1 MKRWRNIVFFLLT
14 LGLTSCGI
22 IKNHSE
28 NLKNLSRCR
37 FEFVNAEKKVSF
49 REPTSNLWNYV
60 ISLNFKG
67 INPNDVAVRI
77 GSYRLDLFVNDRY
90 LTQINTNG
98 SIILAPQSTTDFC
111 LKAVIAPNGAL
122 SLFWKKLRKKRIEY
136 RVVGTFTLNLGIF
149 KRDVSVNL
157 FKFVENDDND

>member
-1 MKRWRNIVFFLLT
+1 MKQWRIVLVYLCA
-14 LGLTSCGI
+14 LSVSSCGI

-37 FEFVNAEKKVSF
+37 FEFVNAERKVSF
-49 REPTSNLWNYV
+49 SEPTANLWNYV
-60 ISLNFKG
+60 ISLNFQG
-67 INPNDVAVRI
+67 INPNDVPVRI

-98 SIILAPQSTTDFC
+98 SIILAPQSSTDFC
-111 LKAVIAPNGAL
+111 LKAVIAPNAAL

-136 RVVGTFTLNLGIF
+136 RTRHIC
-149 KRDVSVNL
+149 
-157 FKFVENDDND
+157 KFVQICGKR